1 MRVCARFFRG
11 TGADSP
17 ILSNEPTA
25 NQWKQLGTLNW
36 APSEVSLLL
45 ECQTYPLTSPLLAL
59 TLGIPWQQFLP
70 SRDHDAVKLHEA
82 LVDRTP
88 TVGKGA
94 SEKVA
99 SYQHGCKVM

>member
-11 TGADSP
+11 RGADSP

-25 NQWKQLGTLNW
+25 NQWKQLGMLKFAT
-36 APSEVSLLL
+36 SEVSLLL
-45 ECQTYPLTSPLLAL
+45 ECQTYPLTSQLIAL
-59 TLGIPWQQFLP
+59 TLGIPWQQFIP
-70 SRDHDAVKLHEA
+70 SKDHDAVKLHEA

-94 SEKVA
+94 SEKEA
-99 SYQHGCKVM
+99 THQHGCKVM